1 MQPPYEFFPLKLLLQ
16 LSHALALRACRINPI
31 WYVQQALA
39 INEFRAP
46 RWQVNLAANGMTVG
60 DAVLT
65 QRGLFTDE
73 WWIWLAVGVLVF
85 TQIIGNL
92 LVWILSAWL
101 GRMPQPCSSLCWR
114 MGCCAAPLAC
124 LREFEADVAQSKC
137 LLPCAVWRM
146 LSQPLY

>member
-1 MQPPYEFFPLKLLLQ
+1 MKLLLQ
-16 LSHALALRACRINPI
+16 PSHARLLCACRINPI

-39 INEFRAP
+39 INEFKAP
-46 RWQVNLAANGMTVG
+46 RWQVSLAANGMTVG

-92 LVWILSAWL
+92 VVWILSAGL
-101 GRMPQPCSSLCWR
+101 GRTPLPCLALCWG

-124 LREFEADVAQSKC
+124 LHEFEADAAHSEC
-137 LLPCAVWRM
+137 YLPCAAWRM
-146 LSQPLY
+146 LPQA